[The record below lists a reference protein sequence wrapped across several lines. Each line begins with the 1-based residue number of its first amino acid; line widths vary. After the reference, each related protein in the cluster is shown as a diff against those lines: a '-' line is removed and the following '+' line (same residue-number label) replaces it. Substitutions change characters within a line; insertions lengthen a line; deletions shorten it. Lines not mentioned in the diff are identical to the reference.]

1 MDKKKVSFILTTFN
15 CVDHL
20 QETME
25 SILAQDYPAI
35 EIVVKDGQSTDGTK
49 ELIESYAR
57 ELGNKLI
64 WKSFADR
71 GIYDAMNQGY
81 QMSQGDIIVFFN
93 DVLVHKSVVSHMV
106 QAIESAGDNC
116 IGAHA
121 DLIYADGDKV
131 VRYWQMGEGKIKQ
144 GWMPGHPT
152 LYLKREVYEQY
163 GLYDTSYQCSADY
176 EFMVR
181 ALAGREWQLAY
192 VPETIV
198 RMFYGGTSTQG
209 LNSYFI
215 SLKEAHKGLK
225 NNGTKG
231 ALLTDLRRTWRV
243 LMQFKQANRYNTES
257 DY

>member
-1 MDKKKVSFILTTFN
+1 MQHF
-15 CVDHL
+15 
-20 QETME
+20 QETMA
-25 SILAQDYPAI
+25 SILAQDYPGI

-49 ELIESYAR
+49 ELIASYAR

-64 WKSFADR
+64 WKSSADR

-106 QAIESAGDNC
+106 QAIEVGGDDC
-116 IGAHA
+116 VGAHA
-121 DLIYADGDKV
+121 DLIYADGDNV
-131 VRYWQMGEGKIKQ
+131 IRYWRMGKGTIRQ

-152 LYLKREVYEQY
+152 LYLKRDVYEQY
-163 GLYDTSYQCSADY
+163 GLYDASYRCSADY

-181 ALAGREWQLAY
+181 VLAGREQQLAY

-209 LNSYFI
+209 LNSYFV
-215 SLKEAHKGLK
+215 SLQEAHRALK
-225 NNGTKG
+225 SNGVKG
-231 ALLTDLRRTWRV
+231 ALWADLRRTWKV
-243 LMQFKQANRYNTES
+243 MMQFKQAKRCYDLERS
-257 DY
+257 